1 MTGTS
6 DGARP
11 AATQMTIIFH
21 RRASTNSTRHL
32 RILLAAATC
41 SFAWFAR
48 SSPARADDAAAQRTS
63 SLGWIRLEGAESCIS
78 TQALA
83 QAVEERLG
91 RKVFVSASQADVSVE
106 GHVARASSPPR
117 WRATLT
123 IRDADGKE
131 LGTRDIDSNGEACSS
146 LDEGV
151 VLVVSLLIDP
161 DAASRPPAPARA
173 PEETPPPEPAPA
185 PPPKVV
191 VERQRVLVPVP
202 AAPPPDPWRVEV
214 GAGVAGSI
222 GLLPAPSLGAE
233 VVAIVEPPHFWGILV
248 SGAYW
253 FGAEA
258 EAERGAYADVTL
270 AYAGAGLCPLRFAE
284 WRVSYRACAAV
295 EVGSMRSNGQGFDT
309 LLADEN
315 LAVQAAIPN
324 RIALRIAGPLVLSV
338 GLELIF
344 PLVRTEIGY
353 RAADGTRRV
362 LFQPS
367 PVAASA
373 DLGLGLHFPP

>member
-1 MTGTS
+1 M
-6 DGARP
+6 P
-11 AATQMTIIFH
+11 FVFH
-21 RRASTNSTRHL
+21 RSSSTIPTSSFL
-32 RILLAAATC
+32 RILLAAC
-41 SFAWFAR
+41 LSCWFAR
-48 SSPARADDAAAQRTS
+48 PASARADDPASRTS
-63 SLGWIRLEGAESCIS
+63 SLGWIRLQGAESCIS

-91 RKVFVSASQADVSVE
+91 RKVFVSASEADVSVE

-123 IRDADGKE
+123 IRDATGAE
-131 LGTRDIDSNGEACSS
+131 LGTRDIDSNGESCSS

-161 DAASRPPAPARA
+161 DAASSPPAVAPA
-173 PEETPPPEPAPA
+173 EPEPAPPPA
-185 PPPKVV
+185 PPPTVV

-202 AAPPPDPWRVEV
+202 APRPDDPWRVEV
-214 GAGVAGSI
+214 GAGMAASL
-222 GLLPAPSLGAE
+222 GLLPAPSLGAK
-233 VVAIVEPPHFWGILV
+233 VVAIVEPPRFWGILV

-253 FGAEA
+253 FGADA

-270 AYAGAGLCPLRFAE
+270 AHAGAGLCPLRLAA
-284 WRVSYRACAAV
+284 WRVSYRICAAV
-295 EVGSMRSNGQGFDT
+295 DVGSMRSNGHGFDT
-309 LLADEN
+309 QGAEETLSVHATL
-315 LAVQAAIPN
+315 PN
-324 RIALRIAGPLVLSV
+324 RLALRIAGPLVASV
-338 GLELIF
+338 GLDLIF
-344 PLVRTEIGY
+344 PLARTEIGY
-353 RAADGTRRV
+353 RASDGSRRV

>member
-1 MTGTS
+1 
-6 DGARP
+6 
-11 AATQMTIIFH
+11 
-21 RRASTNSTRHL
+21 
-32 RILLAAATC
+32 
-41 SFAWFAR
+41 
-48 SSPARADDAAAQRTS
+48 
-63 SLGWIRLEGAESCIS
+63 
-78 TQALA
+78 
-83 QAVEERLG
+83 
-91 RKVFVSASQADVSVE
+91 
-106 GHVARASSPPR
+106 
-117 WRATLT
+117 LT
-123 IRDADGKE
+123 IRDAKGAE
-131 LGTRDIDSNGEACSS
+131 LGTRDIDSNGEPCSS

-161 DAASRPPAPARA
+161 DAGSAPMKPAA
-173 PEETPPPEPAPA
+173 EPEPAAAPA
-185 PPPKVV
+185 PLAPKVV

-214 GAGVAGSI
+214 GAGIAGTI

-270 AYAGAGLCPLRFAE
+270 AHAGAGLCPLRFAE
-284 WRVSYRACAAV
+284 WRFSYRVCAAV

-309 LLADEN
+309 QLAEET
-315 LAVQAAIPN
+315 LAVQAALPN
-324 RIALRIAGPLVLSV
+324 RLALRLAGPLVLSF
-338 GLELIF
+338 GLDLIF
-344 PLVRTEIGY
+344 PLARTEIGY
-353 RAADGTRRV
+353 RAADGSRRV